1 MELVTRDMCFRYI
14 TLPAQALAYK
24 IGERNIKKVREEAS
38 QRMGEQF
45 DIREFH
51 RTVIRCQ
58 GPLPV
63 LETCV
68 DTWVRGGAG
77 SGPRVSSDNG
87 EADGQVSGAGRT
99 RVVTSVLVIMA
110 ALGLWR
116 GSA

>member
-1 MELVTRDMCFRYI
+1 MTHDTCFRYI

-24 IGERNIKKVREEAS
+24 IGERNIKKVREEAE

-63 LETCV
+63 LEKCV
-68 DTWVRGGAG
+68 DHWVRDREGG
-77 SGPRVSSDNG
+77 SPRVSSDNG
-87 EADGQVSGAGRT
+87 EPDGQVSGVGRT
-99 RVVTSVLVIMA
+99 GVMTSVLVIMA
-110 ALGLWR
+110 AMALWR